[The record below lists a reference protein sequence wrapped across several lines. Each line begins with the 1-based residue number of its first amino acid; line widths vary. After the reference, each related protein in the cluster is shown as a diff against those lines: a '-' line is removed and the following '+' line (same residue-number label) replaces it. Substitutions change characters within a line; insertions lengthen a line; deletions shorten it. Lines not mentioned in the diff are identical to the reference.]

1 MDTDKNLKIIELEE
15 EIITLKMEGEK
26 LRERLDVYLLK
37 NKSYYNRNK
46 EKCLLKVKE
55 YQEKNNYKTKSKT
68 TPEKRKEYARRAYL
82 KKKEKMKNKL
92 DKNIVENN

>member
-1 MDTDKNLKIIELEE
+1 MESEKIIADLKQKILELE
-15 EIITLKMEGEK
+15 TEGNI

-55 YQEKNNYKTKSKT
+55 YQEKNNYKTTNKA
-68 TPEKRKEYARRAYL
+68 TPEKRAEYARRAYL

>member
-1 MDTDKNLKIIELEE
+1 METEKIIADLKQKILELE
-15 EIITLKMEGEK
+15 TEGNI

-55 YQEKNNYKTKSKT
+55 YQEKNNYKTTNKA
-68 TPEKRKEYARRAYL
+68 TPEKRAEYARRAYL